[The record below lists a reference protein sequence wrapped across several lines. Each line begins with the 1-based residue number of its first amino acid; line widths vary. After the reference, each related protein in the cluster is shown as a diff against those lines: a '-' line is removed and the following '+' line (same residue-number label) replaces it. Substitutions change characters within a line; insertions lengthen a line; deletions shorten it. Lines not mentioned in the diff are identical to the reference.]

1 MKTFLLD
8 LIPKLQRY
16 SEKLDNLT
24 LLQNHHWIL
33 LDEVNNS
40 RTIYIFRESN
50 ELLLSYNGKVEKA
63 KWEYLG
69 NNTLLIDRKEESLLF
84 KHGFFDENI
93 LALKIDSKDEYAI
106 LVNESK
112 FDDELNSAVKIAN
125 FLKVKYIDSKPKPK
139 ILSNNSKLL
148 NKPGKIWKK
157 RNVGGGVMH
166 IEVDRSPFP
175 SVIKKGQKV
184 LLNGKT
190 PPDGRYIIGFLQY
203 IDVKNGVII
212 KRWGM

>member
-8 LIPKLQRY
+8 LIPKLQRC

-93 LALKIDSKDEYAI
+93 AYQLLA
-106 LVNESK
+106 
-112 FDDELNSAVKIAN
+112 
-125 FLKVKYIDSKPKPK
+125 
-139 ILSNNSKLL
+139 
-148 NKPGKIWKK
+148 
-157 RNVGGGVMH
+157 
-166 IEVDRSPFP
+166 
-175 SVIKKGQKV
+175 
-184 LLNGKT
+184 NG
-190 PPDGRYIIGFLQY
+190 
-203 IDVKNGVII
+203 II
-212 KRWGM
+212 KRAARDYQKLLCHMSVEGSSIKEILTFFN